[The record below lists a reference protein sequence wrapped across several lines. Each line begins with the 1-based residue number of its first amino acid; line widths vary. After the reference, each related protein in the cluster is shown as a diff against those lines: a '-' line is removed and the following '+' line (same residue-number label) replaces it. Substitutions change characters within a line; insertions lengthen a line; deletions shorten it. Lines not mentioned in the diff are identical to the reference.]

1 MFEKYKTLK
10 NKIEA
15 LPEIQGVFYRVYG
28 NEVQY
33 IIGIYSFTVFKD
45 LVNII
50 PKGWRM
56 DSLTKQHLFC
66 ISYLIDDEEIN
77 KQFEQIQFP

>member
-50 PKGWRM
+50 PQGWRM
-56 DSLTKQHLFC
+56 DSLTKQYLFC